1 MEVAA
6 LKLTL
11 GFNRDA
17 FQRPLPELVVS
28 GQRRS
33 KLLLHPQQ
41 RRARDEQQGEGQAGK
56 SDIVQQ
62 DMIIDDD
69 DFTNQLESD
78 KAVMSQRQTLA
89 GAERQ
94 FYNIVTTVFYTIMII
109 YYFEN

>member
-1 MEVAA
+1 
-6 LKLTL
+6 
-11 GFNRDA
+11 
-17 FQRPLPELVVS
+17 
-28 GQRRS
+28 
-33 KLLLHPQQ
+33 
-41 RRARDEQQGEGQAGK
+41 
-56 SDIVQQ
+56 
-62 DMIIDDD
+62 MIIDDD

>member
-1 MEVAA
+1 VVQVAA

-17 FQRPLPELVVS
+17 FQRPLPELGVS

-56 SDIVQQ
+56 SDTVQQ

-78 KAVMSQRQTLA
+78 KAIMSQQTLA
-89 GAERQ
+89 GADRQ
-94 FYNIVTTVFYTIMII
+94 FYNIVTTVFYTII
-109 YYFEN
+109 